1 MALTIPEKEM
11 DLCTQL
17 VQPVYAAL
25 GLTNDLFSWEKER
38 DAADRQGLSHVIN
51 AIWVLMR
58 EHSINESDA
67 KNMCREKIK
76 ESVAEYVR
84 IVEATS
90 QNLEISLDLRKYI
103 EALQYSHS
111 GNLVWSMHCPRYNAE
126 ASYSDVQLSMME
138 QAATETLKIE

>member
-1 MALTIPEKEM
+1 MALTIPEREM
-11 DLCTQL
+11 DLCTRF
-17 VQPVYAAL
+17 VQPVFAAL
-25 GLTNDLFSWEKER
+25 ALTNDLFSWEKER

-58 EHSINESDA
+58 EHSIDESNA
-67 KNMCREKIK
+67 KNLCREKIK

-111 GNLVWSMHCPRYNAE
+111 GNLVWSMHCPRYHAE

-138 QAATETLKIE
+138 QGATETLKTE